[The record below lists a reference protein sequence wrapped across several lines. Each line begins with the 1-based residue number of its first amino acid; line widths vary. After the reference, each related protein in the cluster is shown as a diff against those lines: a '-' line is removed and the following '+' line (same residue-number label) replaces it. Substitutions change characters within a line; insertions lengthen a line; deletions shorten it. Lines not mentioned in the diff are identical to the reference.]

1 MAWMLAAGLQFALL
15 NTVARTMTAELGP
28 TEAQFF
34 RYLMGLLVM
43 VPFMLRSGLAAWMPH
58 NVTGQFWRGA
68 VHTTGLTLWFL
79 SLPHVPLADMT
90 AIGFT
95 TPLFIMA
102 GAMLF
107 LGEPFVMAR
116 WVAGGIGLLG
126 VMVVMAPKL
135 SGAGDPLWLMVM
147 LTSTPIFAA
156 SFLITKA
163 LTRRDR
169 PEVIVAWQGLT
180 ISLFSLPMAVA
191 MGWTWPSAAVL
202 GWSLL
207 SGILGSSGHYC
218 MTEALRIADTSA
230 TQPVRF
236 IDLLWAAMTG
246 YIFFAEVPT
255 IWTFAGAAII
265 FASTTWIA
273 RREARR

>member
-15 NTVARTMTAELGP
+15 NSVARLMAHELGP

-34 RYLMGLLVM
+34 RYFMGLVVM
-43 VPFMLRSGLAAWMPH
+43 LPFMLRSGLAAWRPH
-58 NVTGQFWRGA
+58 NIRGQFWRGA
-68 VHTTGLTLWFL
+68 VHTTGLTMWFMA
-79 SLPHVPLADMT
+79 LPHVPLADMT

-107 LGEPFVMAR
+107 LREPFVRAR
-116 WVAGGIGLLG
+116 WIAAGIGLLG
-126 VMVVMAPKL
+126 VLVVMAPKL
-135 SGAGDPLWLMVM
+135 SGTGDPVWMLVM
-147 LTSTPIFAA
+147 LASTPVFAA

-169 PEVIVAWQGLT
+169 PEVIVAWQGIT
-180 ISLFSLPMAVA
+180 ISLLSLPLAIP
-191 MGWTWPSAAVL
+191 GWVWPSPGILAWSVL
-202 GWSLL
+202 AGM
-207 SGILGSSGHYC
+207 LGSSGHYC

-230 TQPVRF
+230 TQPIRF
-236 IDLLWAAMTG
+236 IDLLWAAATG
-246 YIFFAEVPT
+246 YLFFAEIPT
-255 IWTFAGAAII
+255 VWTFAGAAII

-273 RREARR
+273 RREARRR